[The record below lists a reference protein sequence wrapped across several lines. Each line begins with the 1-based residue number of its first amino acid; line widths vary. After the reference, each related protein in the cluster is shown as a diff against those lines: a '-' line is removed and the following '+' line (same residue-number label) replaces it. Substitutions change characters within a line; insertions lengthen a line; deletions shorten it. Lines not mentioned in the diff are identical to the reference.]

1 MLCLLYHIVAE
12 DTDACDEIYELS
24 ARTAA
29 RIDRLTEAQNIGK
42 APPAISRRSNED
54 KSRPYRF
61 ALTSS
66 APSPSYNTAVMS
78 KGEP

>member
-12 DTDACDEIYELS
+12 DMDACDEIYEVS
-24 ARTAA
+24 ASKVA

-42 APPAISRRSNED
+42 APPARSRRSNED
-54 KSRPYRF
+54 KSRPYWF

-66 APSPSYNTAVMS
+66 APSPSYNTAVMP
-78 KGEP
+78 KEEP